1 MIYGIYPSEN
11 FLLKINAR
19 RDRYQICE
27 VLNYQ
32 QGMEKIQQDVLDF
45 EGVVLYDLPS
55 EDRNNI
61 LKYCFKHSI
70 RTYVIPK
77 ITDIIMKGSDDMH
90 LVDTPVFCQ
99 EISACRQI
107 SVSSNAQPIC

>member
-1 MIYGIYPSEN
+1 M
-11 FLLKINAR
+11 
-19 RDRYQICE
+19 
-27 VLNYQ
+27 
-32 QGMEKIQQDVLDF
+32 
-45 EGVVLYDLPS
+45 LYDLPS

-90 LVDTPVFCQ
+90 LVDTPVFLSRNIGLHADQ
-99 EISACRQI
+99 RFVKRTMDLLISGIGILAASPFMLIIALAALYFWTEIQVYPPDACHR
-107 SVSSNAQPIC
+107 SPS